1 MSKINIDG
9 LLSNQPLFKHISP
22 FELES
27 LKREVV
33 KLELD
38 KGLTLFQKGN
48 LADGCYI
55 LVYGLIKLAIPS
67 SNGSDKIVEL
77 IRPGQSFG
85 EAMMFLDEPYP
96 FYAEALE
103 SSLLLRLPKNALLN
117 LLEQSPTIAKQM
129 MTGLSYRLLGFIR
142 NLERHASH
150 NAMQR
155 VVDYLVQVS
164 VSQES
169 NDIRLELKKNVV
181 ASLLNLTPET
191 FSRMLHHLSEL
202 GLIEVSASRIHI
214 NCIDALKNYPANDQN
229 QSSGAKKSHTYFV
242 KNHNGIDFSSATY
255 NSPSSF
261 G

>member
-1 MSKINIDG
+1 MGKINIDG
-9 LLSNQPLFKHISP
+9 LLANQALFKHMSP

-27 LKREVV
+27 LKTSVV
-33 KLELD
+33 KVELE
-38 KGLTLFQKGN
+38 KGLTLFQRGS

-55 LVYGLIKLAIPS
+55 LVFGLIKLAIPS
-67 SNGSDKIVEL
+67 SASSDKIVEL

-103 SSLLLRLPKNALLN
+103 PSLLLRLPKNALLT
-117 LLEQSPTIAKQM
+117 LLEHSPVIARQM

-142 NLERHASH
+142 NVERHALH

-164 VSQES
+164 VSQNS
-169 NDIRLELKKNVV
+169 THIRLELKKNVV

-191 FSRMLHHLSEL
+191 FSRTLHHLSGL
-202 GLIEVSASRIHI
+202 GLIQVRASRIHI
-214 NCIDALKNYPANDQN
+214 HCLETLKNYPVDEPATV
-229 QSSGAKKSHTYFV
+229 SCPKKR
-242 KNHNGIDFSSATY
+242 IR
-255 NSPSSF
+255 
-261 G
+261 

>member
-27 LKREVV
+27 LKKEVH
-33 KLELD
+33 KLELE
-38 KGLTLFQKGN
+38 KGLTLFQKGDQ
-48 LADGCYI
+48 ADGCFV

-67 SNGSDKIVEL
+67 SGGSDKIVEL
-77 IRPGQSFG
+77 IRPGQCFG
-85 EAMMFLDEPYP
+85 EAMMFLEEPYP

-103 SSLLLRLPKNALLN
+103 ASLILRLPKNSLFKLLD
-117 LLEQSPTIAKQM
+117 QSPTIARQM

-142 NLERHASH
+142 NVERHASH

-155 VVDYLVQVS
+155 VVDYLVQVA
-164 VSQES
+164 VSQQR

-202 GLIEVSASRIHI
+202 GLIQVSASRIHI
-214 NCIDALKNYPANDQN
+214 SCLASLKSYP
-229 QSSGAKKSHTYFV
+229 SGEFCHLPTAKKSSEHVTATRQRLAFG
-242 KNHNGIDFSSATY
+242 HADF
-255 NSPSSF
+255 
-261 G
+261 